1 MSKQLREFTVNDSGA
16 SPVIGM
22 ILILAIV
29 TVSIGIIY
37 TAGIPMIENAKL
49 RAHQQ
54 NIQNSFSVL
63 HGDIEEVV
71 RGPITGA
78 GTARTTT
85 ISMDGG
91 TLAVL
96 PNNTRIE
103 VSYND
108 GTTTTL
114 SWSPGT
120 TGYEYKNRIVVY
132 ENGAVFTTYPDGS
145 IMEQEPLI
153 YAGKLRRSNVGVMIH
168 VINISGTNTSASG
181 KGKGQVRTFASGNG
195 ISKIFSGEVNS
206 IYINITSQNYD
217 AWDKYLRTTFMNSG
231 ATYSSTFPSDNT
243 VAAIIT
249 NPGFSLSLS
258 IHETKIES
266 VVG

>member
-1 MSKQLREFTVNDSGA
+1 MSKQVRKFSVNESGA

-49 RAHQQ
+49 RTHQQ

-63 HGDIEEVV
+63 HSDIEEVV
-71 RGPITGA
+71 RGPVTGA

-96 PNNTRIE
+96 PDNTRIE

-120 TGYEYKNRIVVY
+120 TMYEYRDRIVAY

-145 IMEQEPLI
+145 IMELEPLI
-153 YAGKLRRSNVGVMIH
+153 YAGTLRGSNIGVMIH
-168 VINISGTNTSASG
+168 VVNISGANTSASG
-181 KGKGQVRTFASGNG
+181 KGKGQVRTYASGDG
-195 ISKIFSGEVNS
+195 VSKIFSGDVNNIS
-206 IYINITSQNYD
+206 INIISQNYE
-217 AWDKYLRTTFMNSG
+217 AWDRYLRSTFVNSG
-231 ATYSSTFPSDNT
+231 ATYTSTFPSDDT
-243 VAAIIT
+243 VLAVIT
-249 NPGFSLSLS
+249 NPGSGITLS